1 LVKPL
6 RTRNVFTME
15 FFQWVA
21 LYRDMREATSLG
33 SAFAY
38 LIKPPGWSP
47 DGKSL
52 TTEALRAQQI
62 R

>member
-1 LVKPL
+1 
-6 RTRNVFTME
+6 ME

-21 LYRDMREATSLG
+21 LYRDIREATSLG

-62 R
+62 RTTAT